1 MHVWSLKENNK
12 QMTTV
17 KETVRKELISQTP
30 TKAKSKNKENLQMHS
45 FTLIYYSKL
54 AVFKHYNYEF

>member
-17 KETVRKELISQTP
+17 KETVRKEFKETT

-54 AVFKHYNYEF
+54 AVFKHYDYEF